1 MAGRGKGRAQPG
13 LFGASDPAAS
23 ARKPQIGEVEQ
34 ALRRDGIWPV
44 VGTDEVGRGPLFGP
58 VVAAAVCLRDGAR
71 LPGLDDS
78 KKLTEADREA
88 LVPKIEAQALAFAV
102 VFASAEVIAERNILG
117 ASMLAMRQAVEQV
130 LAQLQTDGASAPRL
144 VLVDGNRAIPGLQA
158 AQRPIV
164 KGDAR
169 SRAIA
174 AASVLAKVARDRHI
188 VALDADY
195 PGYGLAQHK
204 GYPTPVHLEALRRLG
219 PTPEHRR
226 GFGPVDAAWAAQE
239 RP

>member
-1 MAGRGKGRAQPG
+1 MAGRGKGKAQPG
-13 LFGASDPAAS
+13 LFGAADPAAS
-23 ARKPQIGEVEQ
+23 GRKPQIGEVEQ
-34 ALRRDGIWPV
+34 ALRREGIWPV

-88 LVPKIEAQALAFAV
+88 LVPKIEAQALAYAV

-130 LAQLQTDGASAPRL
+130 LAQLRADGAPAPRL

-158 AQRPIV
+158 AQRPII

-174 AASVLAKVARDRHI
+174 AASILAKVARDRHI

-204 GYPTPVHLEALRRLG
+204 GYPTPVHLQALRRLG

-226 GFGPVDAAWAAQE
+226 GFAPVDAAWAAKEQ
-239 RP
+239 R